1 MAFFSVVIP
10 VYNKANFI
18 AQTLQSVLSQK
29 FTDFEIIMVNDGS
42 TDHSLEVINQFE
54 DERIKIFN
62 QENKGASSARNL
74 GVKHASAEW
83 IALLD
88 ADDYWYSKHLHELYK
103 CIQEFSVADVVSN
116 AYEVQLSDNY
126 IKSIN
131 YSREISEEAFIVED
145 YFSYSYR
152 DQLFWTSTIAFK
164 KQCFQEIDGFDIN
177 LKTGQDLDL
186 IIRFALNF
194 NLCYNPKVTLKY
206 KRYTENNLSIDIDL
220 EEKKKYI
227 DKSKAWEN
235 DNPSLKKYLDINRY
249 SLALQAKMNHNKN
262 LYKLTFSEIDKTN
275 LNTKQVLLIHLPGY
289 LLNLLKRFQWLLINA
304 GIYKSAF

>member
-1 MAFFSVVIP
+1 MPFFSVVIP
-10 VYNKANFI
+10 LFNK
-18 AQTLQSVLSQK
+18 QHYVQKTLQSVLNQK
-29 FTDFEIIMVNDGS
+29 FQDFEVVIIDDGS
-42 TDHSLEVINQFE
+42 TDNSLDVVNKFE
-54 DERIKIFN
+54 DKRIKIYS
-62 QENKGASSARNL
+62 QKNKGASSARNL
-74 GVKHASAEW
+74 GVKYANAEW

-88 ADDYWYSKHLHELYK
+88 ADDYWYSNHLQELYN
-103 CIQEFSVADVVSN
+103 CIQEFSIADVVSN

-126 IKSIN
+126 IKNIN
-131 YSREISEEAFIVED
+131 YSRQIPKEAFIVED
-145 YFSYSYR
+145 YFSYSFK
-152 DQLFWTSTIAFK
+152 DQLFWTSTLAFK
-164 KQCFQEIDGFDIN
+164 KQCFQELGEFDIN

-206 KRYTENNLSIDIDL
+206 KRYTENNLSIDINL

-235 DNPSLKKYLDINRY
+235 DNVSLKKYLDINRY
-249 SLALQAKMNHNKN
+249 SLALQAKMNHNED
-262 LYKLTFSEIDKTN
+262 LYKLTYSEIDKTN
-275 LNTKQVLLIHLPGY
+275 LNSKQILLIHFPGY